1 MTVLL
6 YHTCC
11 LHMALPR
18 GKAGSCFGLFEG
30 LFSRPL
36 SSSASW
42 AEEGRRGGGA
52 EEAGEGVGTGHLVRA
67 TATSPMGL
75 VKKTRRWPVSPSHK
89 YYSTT
94 ITPEKI
100 NIPSYDTVLQVSTSL

>member
-6 YHTCC
+6 YHSSSCC

-18 GKAGSCFGLFEG
+18 GKAGSCFGL
-30 LFSRPL
+30 
-36 SSSASW
+36 SASVLF
-42 AEEGRRGGGA
+42 GLLGRRRRGGGA
-52 EEAGEGVGTGHLVRA
+52 EEAGEGGSGHLVRA

-89 YYSTT
+89 YY
-94 ITPEKI
+94 
-100 NIPSYDTVLQVSTSL
+100 DTVLP